1 VKPAG
6 TAGTSAG
13 APNEPTAT
21 GVTYYRD
28 IRPVL
33 QSECVACHAQGGI
46 GPFPLDTWEAV
57 MPVAATVVAAVS
69 MHVMPPWPASDSCHE
84 LLATGAEIMN
94 CQGAAKF
101 PARALNRSGDRRA

>member
-1 VKPAG
+1 
-6 TAGTSAG
+6 
-13 APNEPTAT
+13 
-21 GVTYYRD
+21 
-28 IRPVL
+28 
-33 QSECVACHAQGGI
+33 
-46 GPFPLDTWEAV
+46 

-69 MHVMPPWPASDSCHE
+69 LHVMPPWPASDSCHE